1 MDEFVFASLDA
12 DKVLQEVIEKYR
24 FQMTMRIRLL
34 KYSENLTYLLYDDVT
49 GEKYVLRVFRPGYH
63 EDSELEGEQVW
74 IHRITEDT
82 DVKTPC
88 VYRDCEGNFVSNINI
103 DGVPLHCAMYAYVD
117 GESLNSLSEEQKYA
131 YLEKMGEMMAK
142 LHLQAMNWQDSRNIR
157 RFRWDLED
165 LIGENARWGKYTLM
179 KGLPEAYVD
188 TYRAAADL
196 IWQRLEKFGRA
207 NDRYGLIHDD
217 ISINNVLLKNGE
229 LYLLDFDDCG
239 WGWYLYDIP
248 TAVLEDFGEPMQM
261 GLDAVLRGYERYRPL
276 SPEEKRELDTFNVL
290 KKIVR
295 IGWIATRSDNDTVKK
310 VKPDYYRQTA
320 ALAREYIEQYSE
332 KNT

>member
-1 MDEFVFASLDA
+1 MEEFRFAQLDA
-12 DKVLQEVIEKYR
+12 EKILGEAARIYQ
-24 FQMTMRIRLL
+24 FPDTMQIQLL
-34 KYSENLTYLLYDDVT
+34 KYSENLTYLLYDDST

-63 EDSELEGEQVW
+63 EDSELEGELIW

-88 VYRDCEGNFVSNINI
+88 VYQDREGNFVSSITI
-103 DGVPLHCAMYAYVD
+103 DGVSLHCALFAYVD
-117 GESLNSLSEEQKYA
+117 GESLNSLTEEQKYA

-142 LHLQAMNWQDSRNIR
+142 LHLQAMNWRESRNIR
-157 RFRWDLED
+157 RFCWDLED

-179 KGLPEAYVD
+179 KGLPEAYMD
-188 TYRAAADL
+188 IYRAAAEL
-196 IWQRLEKFGRA
+196 IWRRLEKFGRA

-217 ISINNVLLKNGE
+217 ISINNVLLSDGE

-239 WGWYLYDIP
+239 WGWYLYDLP
-248 TAVLEDFGEPMQM
+248 TAVLEDFGESMQK
-261 GLDAVLRGYERYRPL
+261 GLDAVLRGYEKYRPL
-276 SPEEKRELDTFNVL
+276 SSEEKTELESFNVL

-310 VKPDYYRQTA
+310 VKPDYYSQTA
-320 ALAREYIEQYSE
+320 ALAQQYIERYSE

>member
-131 YLEKMGEMMAK
+131 YLEKIGEMMAK

-179 KGLPEAYVD
+179 KGLPEAYMD
-188 TYRAAADL
+188 TYRVAADL

>member
-1 MDEFVFASLDA
+1 M
-12 DKVLQEVIEKYR
+12 
-24 FQMTMRIRLL
+24 
-34 KYSENLTYLLYDDVT
+34 
-49 GEKYVLRVFRPGYH
+49 
-63 EDSELEGEQVW
+63 
-74 IHRITEDT
+74 
-82 DVKTPC
+82 
-88 VYRDCEGNFVSNINI
+88 
-103 DGVPLHCAMYAYVD
+103 
-117 GESLNSLSEEQKYA
+117 
-131 YLEKMGEMMAK
+131 
-142 LHLQAMNWQDSRNIR
+142 
-157 RFRWDLED
+157 
-165 LIGENARWGKYTLM
+165 
-179 KGLPEAYVD
+179 D
-188 TYRAAADL
+188 TYRVAADL